1 MFPFSC
7 LTVKLDLKITLLHDV
22 VLSGK
27 DKVSKA
33 NDTLGLRKS
42 FHMHLLDFA
51 EAHPKGDD
59 VPGVILPEPFNR
71 KFQLISTGF
80 SPLPPIICN
89 RLSLAR
95 GVVSSPPDH
104 HQGES
109 QPSMMSSLL
118 PKNFQRRFSQ
128 RKSRAQPSV
137 NSPFPM
143 PEKEPC
149 LNPLSEVPETVKP
162 FGF

>member
-1 MFPFSC
+1 
-7 LTVKLDLKITLLHDV
+7 
-22 VLSGK
+22 
-27 DKVSKA
+27 
-33 NDTLGLRKS
+33 
-42 FHMHLLDFA
+42 MHLLEFV

-59 VPGVILPEPFNR
+59 VPEEILPEPFNR
-71 KFQLISTGF
+71 KFQLTSAGF

-89 RLSLAR
+89 SLSLAR

-104 HQGES
+104 HQGEP
-109 QPSMMSSLL
+109 QPSTMSSLL

-128 RKSRAQPSV
+128 RNSTAQPSV

-143 PEKEPC
+143 PEQEPY
-149 LNPLSEVPETVKP
+149 LNPLSEVPEIVKT